1 MADITIDG
9 TTVGANRFLFLDS
22 TGKIPAVDGSQV
34 TTIAAGN
41 ITTGTIPVARID
53 VGTTANKIV
62 QLDGNAKLPALDGSL
77 ITSMPGATKNA
88 SDPTISTNPSGGVGT
103 EWHNT
108 TSGEVYICTDATAG
122 ANVWTNVGAGT
133 GDIEPWQYA
142 GTQYGYVGG
151 GYTPTYE
158 NLIQRFSFTSDGNS
172 VDTTQDLTRGV
183 IYGSSTGSSS
193 ATHGYNAGGYNG
205 GNINVIDKYQFNTSN
220 NATDVGDLTAGRQSP
235 AQCNSETYGYIG
247 GGSGVPYTNGTEK
260 WAFASDGNAT
270 AVGYLGP
277 NATAV
282 PGAGVASV
290 THGYYA
296 GPYTGGGSNFI
307 IEKYSFSV
315 DGNSTDV
322 GDLTAR
328 VRAAYPGGSSSA
340 THGYCA
346 GGNDGGPNTTN
357 VIDRWS
363 FATDGNA
370 TDVGDLTTGFG
381 DCGGSS
387 STTHG
392 YVFGGWNVP
401 VGNIIEKYAYAASG
415 NSTDVGDLTTTKLG
429 WPTGNQF

>member
-1 MADITIDG
+1 MAVNKLDISMMEDVGTSASQLVQRDG
-9 TTVGANRFLFLDS
+9 SGNL
-22 TGKIPAVDGSQV
+22 PAIDGSQLTNV
-34 TTIAAGN
+34 
-41 ITTGTIPVARID
+41 D
-53 VGTTANKIV
+53 
-62 QLDGNAKLPALDGSL
+62 
-77 ITSMPGATKNA
+77 PGFTQST
-88 SDPTISTNPSGGVGT
+88 SDPVISTNPSGGVGSV
-103 EWHNT
+103 WFNK
-108 TSGEVYICTDATAG
+108 TSGEAYICTDATAG

-133 GDIEPWQYA
+133 GDVKPWEY
-142 GTQYGYVGG
+142 GGSQYGYASG

-183 IYGSSTGSSS
+183 IYCSSTGSSS
-193 ATHGYNAGGYNG
+193 ATHGYNAGGYHVG
-205 GNINVIDKYQFNTSN
+205 AAANVIDKFQFNTSN
-220 NATDVGDLTAGRQSP
+220 NATDVGDLTTGRQSP
-235 AQCNSETYGYIG
+235 ALCNSQTYGYAG
-247 GGSGVPYTNGTEK
+247 GGTGVPYTNGTEK

-270 AVGYLGP
+270 AVGSLGP
-277 NATAV
+277 NATVV
-282 PGAGVASV
+282 PGMGAASV

-315 DGNSTDV
+315 DGDSTDV

-328 VRAAYPGGSSSA
+328 VRAAYPGGSSSS

-346 GGNDGGPNTTN
+346 GGNDGGSSTTN

-401 VGNIIEKYAYAASG
+401 VANIIEKYAYAASG
-415 NSTDVGDLTTTKLG
+415 NSTDVGDLTTAKNA
-429 WPTGNQF
+429 WCQGNQF